1 MIRAARIGTLG
12 GGDSGGAARVW
23 WLQELREEEM
33 GRGAVAKGWEEWGG
47 GCTRGEGVRRE
58 AARVWED

>member
-1 MIRAARIGTLG
+1 M
-12 GGDSGGAARVW
+12 VV

-33 GRGAVAKGWEEWGG
+33 GRGAAKEWEKWGG
-47 GCTRGEGVRRE
+47 YTRGEGVRRE

>member
-1 MIRAARIGTLG
+1 L
-12 GGDSGGAARVW
+12 VV

-33 GRGAVAKGWEEWGG
+33 GRGAVAKVWEKWGG

-58 AARVWED
+58 AARVWEG

>member
-1 MIRAARIGTLG
+1 M
-12 GGDSGGAARVW
+12 VV

-33 GRGAVAKGWEEWGG
+33 GRGGWRPRSGRSGG

>member
-1 MIRAARIGTLG
+1 VAAKIER
-12 GGDSGGAARVW
+12 GGDGQGAA
-23 WLQELREEEM
+23 
-33 GRGAVAKGWEEWGG
+33 AKEWEEWG

>member
-1 MIRAARIGTLG
+1 M
-12 GGDSGGAARVW
+12 VV

-33 GRGAVAKGWEEWGG
+33 GRGAAAKEWEKWG
-47 GCTRGEGVRRE
+47 RLHKGEGVRRE